1 MQAEFGI
8 AREQQHILYHNEYVN
23 KGSREIGKFHFHSQ
37 IELYIVTKGEVEV
50 WINDK
55 WTILKEG
62 ELSAALSYDAHC
74 YRTPEYSK
82 TGLLIIPTHM
92 CEDFVLATK
101 GKRVSDPFIRD
112 KEAVYKIL
120 ESFRELRICDDN
132 PIKQK
137 GFIYVILGMIMEHIC
152 FEESDRIIDTNLSS
166 RILFYINENYKN
178 DISLDTIAAEF
189 GYNSSYISRYFKSC
203 FNSGVSQYITMIR
216 LKQAVMLMREGKYSI
231 TYCAL
236 ESGFNSIRSFY
247 RAFTSEFNC
256 TPREYLEKFAN

>member
-8 AREQQHILYHNEYVN
+8 AREQQHALYHDEYKN
-23 KGSREIGKFHFHSQ
+23 RGSKETGKFHFHSQ

-55 WTILKEG
+55 RTVLKEG
-62 ELSAALSYDAHC
+62 EMSAALSYDAHC
-74 YRTPEYSK
+74 YRTPEYSE

-92 CEDFVLATK
+92 CEDFVSATK
-101 GKRVSDPFIRD
+101 DMRVSEPFIRD
-112 KEAVYKIL
+112 SRAVSRITDCFKQ
-120 ESFRELRICDDN
+120 LRLSDDN
-132 PIKQK
+132 PIKQR
-137 GFIYVILGMIMEHIC
+137 GYIYVILGIVMEHIG
-152 FEESDRIIDTNLSS
+152 FEKATASIDTNLSS

-178 DISLDTIAAEF
+178 DISLSSIAAEF
-189 GYNSSYISRYFKSC
+189 GYNPSYISRYFKSR

-216 LKQAVMLMREGKYSI
+216 LKQAIMLMREEKNSI

-236 ESGFNSIRSFY
+236 ESGFNSMRSFY

-256 TPREYLEKFAN
+256 SPKQYLEKYRY